1 MGTRLWYA
9 MWDANED
16 DDAAFERRANPML
29 REIGDRCKVVAVEA
43 GQRPHEPTPA
53 PSPAPTRQVAQAQT
67 PGVGAPHS
75 STSSSHSHQQG
86 EKTAVKGSRAVTTVQ
101 QLMPST
107 ASSTTSGSFAEMAAF
122 IREEHA
128 FRESQRQEWEAK
140 LDALIRE
147 ERAFRESQR
156 QELEAQRQQ
165 SEAKLEKQRQE
176 WEVKLEALIRE
187 ERAFRETQR
196 QQSEAKL
203 EQQRQEWEA
212 KLEAQRQEWEAKLE
226 AKQMD
231 FESKLDAQKEAYE
244 TKLEAQRQETER
256 QDAKMCVSDAKL
268 EGLQERFDAL
278 RQAKLLTDDE
288 VLVLEN
294 KIADFIDRRSSA
306 MVAPADIGV
315 VAESVRKLVGMCEGV
330 SRDGMLARQLRQR
343 YL

>member
-1 MGTRLWYA
+1 MALPAVGLIMGTRLWYA

-29 REIGDRCKVVAVEA
+29 REIGDRCKVVVVEA

-122 IREEHA
+122 SREERA
-128 FRESQRQEWEAK
+128 SRESERQEWEAK
-140 LDALIRE
+140 
-147 ERAFRESQR
+147 R
-156 QELEAQRQQ
+156 QEWEAKLEAQRQQ

-176 WEVKLEALIRE
+176 WE
-187 ERAFRETQR
+187 
-196 QQSEAKL
+196 
-203 EQQRQEWEA
+203 
-212 KLEAQRQEWEAKLE
+212 AQRQ
-226 AKQMD
+226 
-231 FESKLDAQKEAYE
+231 AYE
-244 TKLEAQRQETER
+244 TKLEVQRQETER

-306 MVAPADIGV
+306 MVAPADIGA

>member
-43 GQRPHEPTPA
+43 GQQPHEPTPA

-147 ERAFRESQR
+147 ERAFRE
-156 QELEAQRQQ
+156 
-165 SEAKLEKQRQE
+165 
-176 WEVKLEALIRE
+176 
-187 ERAFRETQR
+187 TQR

-231 FESKLDAQKEAYE
+231 SESKLDAQKEAYE

>member
-43 GQRPHEPTPA
+43 GQQPHEPTPA

-86 EKTAVKGSRAVTTVQ
+86 EKTAAKGSRAVTTVQ

-122 IREEHA
+122 IREERA

-140 LDALIRE
+140 LDAFIRE
-147 ERAFRESQR
+147 ERALRES
-156 QELEAQRQQ
+156 
-165 SEAKLEKQRQE
+165 
-176 WEVKLEALIRE
+176 
-187 ERAFRETQR
+187 
-196 QQSEAKL
+196 
-203 EQQRQEWEA
+203 QRQEWEA
-212 KLEAQRQEWEAKLE
+212 KLEAQQKESEAKLE
-226 AKQMD
+226 AQR
-231 FESKLDAQKEAYE
+231 QAYE

-256 QDAKMCVSDAKL
+256 QDAKMKMCVSNAQL

-278 RQAKLLTDDE
+278 HQAKLLTDDE

-315 VAESVRKLVGMCEGV
+315 VAESVKKLVGMCEGV

>member
-16 DDAAFERRANPML
+16 DDAAFERRANPVL

-43 GQRPHEPTPA
+43 GQQPHEPTPA

-86 EKTAVKGSRAVTTVQ
+86 EKTAAKGSRAVTTVQ

-122 IREEHA
+122 IREERA

-140 LDALIRE
+140 L
-147 ERAFRESQR
+147 
-156 QELEAQRQQ
+156 EAQRQQ
-165 SEAKLEKQRQE
+165 FEAKLEKQRQE
-176 WEVKLEALIRE
+176 WEAH
-187 ERAFRETQR
+187 
-196 QQSEAKL
+196 
-203 EQQRQEWEA
+203 RQEWEA
-212 KLEAQRQEWEAKLE
+212 KRQELEAKLE
-226 AKQMD
+226 AKQNLID
-231 FESKLDAQKEAYE
+231 SESKL
-244 TKLEAQRQETER
+244 
-256 QDAKMCVSDAKL
+256 CVLDAKL

-278 RQAKLLTDDE
+278 HQAKLLTDDE

-306 MVAPADIGV
+306 MVAPADIW
-315 VAESVRKLVGMCEGV
+315 KLVGMCEGV

>member
-1 MGTRLWYA
+1 MALPAVGLIMGTRLWYA
-9 MWDANED
+9 MWDAKED
-16 DDAAFERRANPML
+16 DDAAFESRANPML

-43 GQRPHEPTPA
+43 RQQPHEPTPA

-67 PGVGAPHS
+67 PGVGAPRS

-86 EKTAVKGSRAVTTVQ
+86 EKTAAKGSRAVTTVQ

-122 IREEHA
+122 IREERA
-128 FRESQRQEWEAK
+128 LRES
-140 LDALIRE
+140 
-147 ERAFRESQR
+147 
-156 QELEAQRQQ
+156 
-165 SEAKLEKQRQE
+165 
-176 WEVKLEALIRE
+176 
-187 ERAFRETQR
+187 
-196 QQSEAKL
+196 
-203 EQQRQEWEA
+203 QRQEWEA
-212 KLEAQRQEWEAKLE
+212 KLEAQRQ
-226 AKQMD
+226 
-231 FESKLDAQKEAYE
+231 AYE

-256 QDAKMCVSDAKL
+256 QDAKMKMCVSNAQL

-278 RQAKLLTDDE
+278 HQAKLLTDDE

>member
-43 GQRPHEPTPA
+43 GQQPHEPTPA

-140 LDALIRE
+140 L
-147 ERAFRESQR
+147 
-156 QELEAQRQQ
+156 EAQRQQ

-176 WEVKLEALIRE
+176 L
-187 ERAFRETQR
+187 
-196 QQSEAKL
+196 EAKL
-203 EQQRQEWEA
+203 EAQQKESEA
-212 KLEAQRQEWEAKLE
+212 KLEAQRQ
-226 AKQMD
+226 
-231 FESKLDAQKEAYE
+231 AYE

-256 QDAKMCVSDAKL
+256 QDAKMKMCVSNAQL

-278 RQAKLLTDDE
+278 HQAKLLTDDE